1 MENKKQRWLGAEKAA
16 CAALFAWLLL
26 MCSMTSATA
35 AETEHAQ
42 VLPITGA
49 GTEHARISSVT
60 GAVTAAVLDL
70 AQVCREFERAI
81 ENGQMQI
88 AFTTS
93 ADYTINQLQQQ
104 LSQAAQNEDMLY
116 TGDCTYQKQVIGEQ
130 ASYTFFLTKD
140 SLLKVK
146 RIKSTAAAC
155 KAALQ
160 ALQNSDYTTRF
171 YSDTSY
177 YSIFYLMLQQHP
189 EYNYNT
195 YVWKKS
201 NGTYGYRRSSE
212 LTKSE
217 QDAKMRQADQKAAAF
232 VKNKLSKSMTT
243 VQKLKAIHD
252 YIIRQCQYDYKQKD
266 TDGYEDSFT
275 AYGALVLK
283 KAVCQGYTAAFN
295 LVASKAGFYSI
306 AVCGLANR
314 SSHTWNYVRIG
325 SRSRYIDCTWD
336 KTLQQGD
343 SICYDYFNVGKAV
356 MQRSHA
362 WDTKKFS
369 SKYLAYCKY
378 LE

>member
-1 MENKKQRWLGAEKAA
+1 MKGMNQNRLITRKAA
-16 CAALFAWLLL
+16 CAVLFTYVLCIWLF
-26 MCSMTSATA
+26 
-35 AETEHAQ
+35 
-42 VLPITGA
+42 LPCGRT
-49 GTEHARISSVT
+49 TVS
-60 GAVTAAVLDL
+60 AAVLDL
-70 AQVCREFERAI
+70 PQVCREFELAI
-81 ENGQMQI
+81 ENGQTQI
-88 AFTTS
+88 IFTTS
-93 ADYTINQLQQQ
+93 ADYTLQQLQQQ
-104 LSQAAQNEDMLY
+104 LSQAAQNEGMLY
-116 TGDCTYQKQVIGEQ
+116 TGRCTYQKQVTGGQ
-130 ASYTFFLTKD
+130 VSYTFFLTED

-146 RIKSTAAAC
+146 RIETKAAAY

-195 YVWKKS
+195 YVWKKG

-217 QDAKMRQADQKAAAF
+217 QDKKMRQADQKAAAF
-232 VKNKLSKSMTT
+232 VKNKLNDQMTAA
-243 VQKLKAIHD
+243 QKLKAIHD
-252 YIIRQCQYDYKQKD
+252 YIIRQCRYDYGQAD
-266 TDGYEDSFT
+266 TDGYEDSYT
-275 AYGALVLK
+275 AYGALVQK

-295 LVASKAGFYSI
+295 LLAAKAGFDSI

-314 SSHTWNYVRIG
+314 SSHTWNYVRLG
-325 SRSRYIDCTWD
+325 NRSRYVDCTWD

-343 SICYDYFNVGKAV
+343 GICYSYFNVSKEV

-362 WDTKKFS
+362 WDPGKFS
-369 SKYLAYCKY
+369 AKYLKYCRY